1 MFLVESLFTQSYCTV
16 PENILPLPK
25 RDKQKFLRDRGI
37 SNATF
42 VKKENMRLN
51 WNFQIGVFVVGG
63 GGGGWVSNQHFYGR
77 GSDIFWD
84 NTFSLWHNQR
94 RMLCYI
100 TFCLPNIHWRM
111 LTAVLM
117 YVTVHDYEQ
126 LLLVELEV
134 PQNSFQHIPR
144 LLAELKK
151 ILYMGFREPWTPWTE
166 LF

>member
-63 GGGGWVSNQHFYGR
+63 GGGG
-77 GSDIFWD
+77 
-84 NTFSLWHNQR
+84 
-94 RMLCYI
+94 
-100 TFCLPNIHWRM
+100 
-111 LTAVLM
+111 
-117 YVTVHDYEQ
+117 
-126 LLLVELEV
+126 
-134 PQNSFQHIPR
+134 
-144 LLAELKK
+144 
-151 ILYMGFREPWTPWTE
+151 
-166 LF
+166 